1 MRSVCEGAGAIE
13 KGGAMKFLIVDD
25 DLAMC
30 HILTFYLARYAR
42 CFSATSTAEALKLF
56 TQHLRREP
64 FHTVFMDIEMP
75 GFKGHDIVELFHE
88 AEEKSRIPERQ
99 RFNLVMVS
107 AHADLD
113 NINISLYK
121 NRAKCFI
128 KKPFTEDELLQ
139 ELRAAKILDG
149 NVM

>member
-1 MRSVCEGAGAIE
+1 
-13 KGGAMKFLIVDD
+13 MKFLIVDD

-30 HILTFYLARYAR
+30 QILTFYLARYAR
-42 CFSATSTAEALKLF
+42 CFSATSTTEALKLF
-56 TQHLRREP
+56 TQHLRQAP

-75 GFKGHDIVELFHE
+75 GFKGHDIVELFHD
-88 AEEKSRIPERQ
+88 AEEKSHISEKQ

-107 AHADLD
+107 AHTDLD

-139 ELRAAKILDG
+139 ELQAARILG
-149 NVM
+149 GHAM